1 LETKQERKTRAE
13 GSGRNSLTGRGTTAD
28 RTDSLNDTSRNT
40 SVDQKG
46 NPENVT
52 ELEGAT
58 ITAYAS
64 SLFQRLRLLDGIN
77 YK

>member
-1 LETKQERKTRAE
+1 MGINL
-13 GSGRNSLTGRGTTAD
+13 SGRDTVAER
-28 RTDSLNDTSRNT
+28 DSSMNDSSRNT
-40 SVDQKG
+40 TIDAKG